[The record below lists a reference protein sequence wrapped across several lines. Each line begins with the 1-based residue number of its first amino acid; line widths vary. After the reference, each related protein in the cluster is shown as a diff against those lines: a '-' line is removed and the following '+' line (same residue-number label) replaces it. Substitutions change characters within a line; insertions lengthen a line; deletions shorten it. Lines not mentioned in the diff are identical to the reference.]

1 MTYSALAHVTVAVH
15 VSFVV
20 FVILGGLLVQPW
32 HVVAFFHVPA
42 VLYAILIQ
50 TTDLSCF
57 LTGVEKSLRRRSG
70 QEPYTGD
77 FLHHY
82 IWSRFGLSGTE
93 PAITIVLL
101 ALIALLSFRPYLAW
115 AAA

>member
-1 MTYSALAHVTVAVH
+1 MAYSAIANVTVAVH

-20 FVILGGLLVQPW
+20 FVILGGPLVQRW

-42 VLYAILIQ
+42 VVYAILIQ
-50 TTDLSCF
+50 TAGFSCF
-57 LTGVEKSLRRRSG
+57 LTGIEKSLRRLSG

-93 PAITIVLL
+93 PAITIVVLG
-101 ALIALLSFRPYLAW
+101 LIALLSFRPYLAW
-115 AAA
+115 ATA